1 MTTAPA
7 LDGLTLGDL
16 EYYEN
21 KTGQPI
27 TAFDAE
33 GTALARPMITMCA
46 LMLYR
51 SGAHPTR
58 DDAYAAASDLTMEEA
73 TRLIKPTATAPDDA
87 GE

>member
-16 EYYEN
+16 EYYEK

-33 GTALARPMITMCA
+33 GAALARPMIAMCA

-58 DDAYAAASDLTMEEA
+58 DDAYAAAADLTMEEA
-73 TRLIKPTATAPDDA
+73 TRLIKPAAAPDDA